1 MKLKSLIFA
10 LIATT
15 VATTANAEIS
25 YQHIR
30 NATAKIEI
38 AGSTFLV
45 DPYLAPKGSY
55 AGFEGTINSQKRNP
69 LIEMAEPVEK
79 VLQGVDAVIVTHTHA
94 DHWDEYA
101 QKVLPKTLPIC
112 VQNAGDAQIIRSQGF
127 KDVRVL
133 GKNTE
138 FNQVKLSKTGGQ
150 HGTDQM
156 YAIPQ
161 LAELSGEAMGVV
173 MQADGEK
180 TLYIVGDTIWNEEVD
195 FALNRYKPEVI
206 VMNTGY
212 AQLQGFSDSII
223 MGKADVAKARQ
234 AAPKADIITVHMDA
248 LNHAAV
254 TSDEMRKFVKENN
267 LTKVA
272 VPKEGEK
279 KKKKTAAL
287 CDSADN

>member
-10 LIATT
+10 LMATT

-30 NATAKIEI
+30 NATAKIEM

-69 LIEMAEPVEK
+69 LIDMKEPVEK
-79 VLQGVDAVIVTHTHA
+79 VLEGVDAVIVTHTHA

-101 QKVLPKTLPIC
+101 QKVLPKTLPIF
-112 VQNAGDAQIIRSQGF
+112 VQNAGDARIIRSQGF
-127 KDVRVL
+127 KDVRVV

-161 LAELSGEAMGVV
+161 LAELAGEAMGVV

-180 TLYIVGDTIWNEEVD
+180 TLYIVGDTIWNEDVD

-248 LNHAAV
+248 VNHAAV
-254 TSDEMRKFVKENN
+254 TSDEMRKFVKENK
-267 LTKVA
+267 LSKVA
-272 VPKEGEK
+272 VPKEGEVLK
-279 KKKKTAAL
+279 Y
-287 CDSADN
+287 

>member
-1 MKLKSLIFA
+1 MKLKSLIFT
-10 LIATT
+10 LMATN
-15 VATTANAEIS
+15 VASSANAEIS

-101 QKVLPKTLPIC
+101 QKVLPKTLPIF

-161 LAELSGEAMGVV
+161 FAELLGEAMGVV

-180 TLYIVGDTIWNEEVD
+180 TLYIVGDTIWNEEVE
-195 FALNRYKPEVI
+195 FALNRYKPEII

-212 AQLQGFSDSII
+212 AQVEGNPDGII

-248 LNHAAV
+248 VNHAAV
-254 TSDEMRKFVKENN
+254 TSDEMRKFVKENQ
-267 LTKVA
+267 LSKVA
-272 VPKEGEK
+272 VPKEGEVLK
-279 KKKKTAAL
+279 Y
-287 CDSADN
+287 

>member
-10 LIATT
+10 LIAAT

-30 NATAKIEI
+30 NATAKIEM

-69 LIEMAEPVEK
+69 LIDMKEPVEK
-79 VLQGVDAVIVTHTHA
+79 VLEGVDAVIVTHTHD

-101 QKVLPKTLPIC
+101 QKVLPKTLPIF

-127 KDVRVL
+127 KDVRVV

-138 FNQVKLSKTGGQ
+138 FNKVKLSKTGGQ

-161 LAELSGEAMGVV
+161 LAELAGEAMGVV

-212 AQLQGFSDSII
+212 AQLQGFSDGII

-234 AAPKADIITVHMDA
+234 VAPKADIITVHMDA
-248 LNHAAV
+248 VNHAAV
-254 TSDEMRKFVKENN
+254 TSDEMRKFVKENK
-267 LTKVA
+267 LSKVA
-272 VPKEGEK
+272 VPKESEVLK
-279 KKKKTAAL
+279 Y
-287 CDSADN
+287 

>member
-30 NATAKIEI
+30 NATAKIEM

-55 AGFEGTINSQKRNP
+55 AGFEGTVNSQKRNP
-69 LIEMAEPVEK
+69 LIDMKEPVEK
-79 VLQGVDAVIVTHTHA
+79 VLEGVDAVIVTHTHA

-101 QKVLPKTLPIC
+101 QKVLPKTLPIF
-112 VQNAGDAQIIRSQGF
+112 VQNAGDARIIRSQGF

-161 LAELSGEAMGVV
+161 LAELAGEAMGVV

-248 LNHAAV
+248 VNHATV
-254 TSDEMRKFVKENN
+254 TSDEMRKFVKENK
-267 LTKVA
+267 LSKVA
-272 VPKEGEK
+272 VPKEGEV
-279 KKKKTAAL
+279 L
-287 CDSADN
+287 EY

>member
-10 LIATT
+10 LMATT
-15 VATTANAEIS
+15 VATSANAEIS

-101 QKVLPKTLPIC
+101 QKVLPKTLPIF

-156 YAIPQ
+156 YATPQ
-161 LAELSGEAMGVV
+161 FAELLGEAMGVV

-180 TLYIVGDTIWNEEVD
+180 TLYIVGDTIWNEEVE
-195 FALNRYKPEVI
+195 FALNRYKPEII

-212 AQLQGFSDSII
+212 AQVEGNPDGII

-234 AAPKADIITVHMDA
+234 VAPQADIITVHMDA
-248 LNHAAV
+248 VNHAAV
-254 TSDEMRKFVKENN
+254 TSDEMRKFVKENK
-267 LTKVA
+267 LSKVA
-272 VPKEGEK
+272 VPKESEVLK
-279 KKKKTAAL
+279 Y
-287 CDSADN
+287 

>member
-1 MKLKSLIFA
+1 MKLKPILFT

-15 VATTANAEIS
+15 FAATANAEIS

-30 NATAKIEI
+30 NATAKIEM
-38 AGSTFLV
+38 AGSTFLI
-45 DPYLAPKGSY
+45 DPYLAPKGTY
-55 AGFEGTINSQKRNP
+55 AGFEGTINSEKRNP
-69 LIEMAEPVEK
+69 LIEMAEPVDQILK
-79 VLQGVDAVIVTHTHA
+79 GVDAVIVTHTHP

-101 QKVLPKTLPIC
+101 QKVLPKTLPIF

-127 KDVRVL
+127 KDVRVV

-161 LAELSGEAMGVV
+161 LAEFAGEAMGVI
-173 MQADGEK
+173 MQAKGEK
-180 TLYIVGDTIWNEEVD
+180 TLYIVGDTIWNYVVD
-195 FALNRYKPEVI
+195 HTLNHYNPEII

-212 AQLQGFSDSII
+212 AQLQGFSGSLI

-234 AAPKADIITVHMDA
+234 VAPKSDIITVHMDA
-248 LNHAAV
+248 VNHASV
-254 TSDEMRKFVKENN
+254 TSDEMRKFVKENKLN
-267 LTKVA
+267 KVA
-272 VPKEGEK
+272 VPKESEVLK
-279 KKKKTAAL
+279 Y
-287 CDSADN
+287 

>member
-30 NATAKIEI
+30 NATAKIEM

-69 LIEMAEPVEK
+69 LIDMKEPVEK
-79 VLQGVDAVIVTHTHA
+79 VLEGVDAVIVTHTHA

-101 QKVLPKTLPIC
+101 QKVLPKTLPIF
-112 VQNAGDAQIIRSQGF
+112 VQNAGDARIIRSQGF

-138 FNQVKLSKTGGQ
+138 FNKVKLSKTGGQ

-161 LAELSGEAMGVV
+161 LAELAGEAMGVV

-248 LNHAAV
+248 VNHAAV
-254 TSDEMRKFVKENN
+254 TSDEMRKFVKENK
-267 LTKVA
+267 LSKVA
-272 VPKEGEK
+272 VPREGEVLK
-279 KKKKTAAL
+279 Y
-287 CDSADN
+287 

>member
-30 NATAKIEI
+30 NATAKIEM

-69 LIEMAEPVEK
+69 LIDMKEPVEK
-79 VLQGVDAVIVTHTHA
+79 VLEGVDAVIVTHTHD

-101 QKVLPKTLPIC
+101 QKVLPKTLPIF
-112 VQNAGDAQIIRSQGF
+112 VQNAGDARIIRSQGF

-133 GKNTE
+133 GKKTE

-161 LAELSGEAMGVV
+161 LAELAGEAMGVV

-180 TLYIVGDTIWNEEVD
+180 TLYIVGDTIWNEDVD

-248 LNHAAV
+248 VNHAAV
-254 TSDEMRKFVKENN
+254 TSDEMRKFVKENQ
-267 LTKVA
+267 LSKVA
-272 VPKEGEK
+272 VPKEGQVLK
-279 KKKKTAAL
+279 Y
-287 CDSADN
+287 

>member
-30 NATAKIEI
+30 NATAKIEM

-55 AGFEGTINSQKRNP
+55 AGFEGTVNSQKRNP
-69 LIEMAEPVEK
+69 LIDMKEPVEK
-79 VLQGVDAVIVTHTHA
+79 VLEGVDAVIVTHTHD

-101 QKVLPKTLPIC
+101 QKVLPKTLPIF
-112 VQNAGDAQIIRSQGF
+112 VQNAGDARIIRSQGF
-127 KDVRVL
+127 KDVRVV

-212 AQLQGFSDSII
+212 AQLQGFSDGII

-234 AAPKADIITVHMDA
+234 VAPKADIITVHMDA
-248 LNHAAV
+248 VNHAAV
-254 TSDEMRKFVKENN
+254 TSDEMRKFVKKNK
-267 LTKVA
+267 LSKVA
-272 VPKEGEK
+272 VPKESEVLK
-279 KKKKTAAL
+279 Y
-287 CDSADN
+287 

>member
-10 LIATT
+10 LMATT

-30 NATAKIEI
+30 NATAKIEM

-69 LIEMAEPVEK
+69 LIDMKEPVEK
-79 VLQGVDAVIVTHTHA
+79 VLEGVDAVIVTHTHD

-101 QKVLPKTLPIC
+101 QKVLPKTLPIF

-127 KDVRVL
+127 KDVRVV

-161 LAELSGEAMGVV
+161 LAELAGEAMGVV
-173 MQADGEK
+173 MQASGEK

-248 LNHAAV
+248 VNHAAV
-254 TSDEMRKFVKENN
+254 TSDEMRKFVKENQ
-267 LTKVA
+267 LSKVA
-272 VPKEGEK
+272 VPKEGEVLK
-279 KKKKTAAL
+279 Y
-287 CDSADN
+287 

>member
-10 LIATT
+10 LMATT

-30 NATAKIEI
+30 NATAKIEV

-45 DPYLAPKGSY
+45 DPYLAPKGNY

-69 LIEMAEPVEK
+69 LIDMKEPVEK
-79 VLQGVDAVIVTHTHA
+79 VLEGVDAVIVTHTHA

-101 QKVLPKTLPIC
+101 QKVLPKTLPIF

-161 LAELSGEAMGVV
+161 FAELLGEAMGVV
-173 MQADGEK
+173 MHADGEK
-180 TLYIVGDTIWNEEVD
+180 TLYIVGDTIWNEEVE
-195 FALNRYKPEVI
+195 FALNRYKPEII

-212 AQLQGFSDSII
+212 AQVEGNPDGII

-234 AAPKADIITVHMDA
+234 VAPKADIITVHMDA
-248 LNHAAV
+248 VNHAAV
-254 TSDEMRKFVKENN
+254 TSDDMRKFVKEHK
-267 LTKVA
+267 LSKVA
-272 VPKEGEK
+272 VPKEGEVLK
-279 KKKKTAAL
+279 Y
-287 CDSADN
+287 

>member
-30 NATAKIEI
+30 NATAKIEM

-69 LIEMAEPVEK
+69 LIDMKEPVEK
-79 VLQGVDAVIVTHTHA
+79 VLEGVDAVIVTHTHA

-101 QKVLPKTLPIC
+101 QKVLPKTLPIF
-112 VQNAGDAQIIRSQGF
+112 VQNAGDARIIRSQGF
-127 KDVRVL
+127 KDVRVV

-161 LAELSGEAMGVV
+161 LAELAGEAMGVV

-248 LNHAAV
+248 VNHAAV
-254 TSDEMRKFVKENN
+254 TSDEMRKFVKENK
-267 LTKVA
+267 LSKVA
-272 VPKEGEK
+272 VPREGEVLK
-279 KKKKTAAL
+279 Y
-287 CDSADN
+287 

>member
-10 LIATT
+10 LMATT

-30 NATAKIEI
+30 NATAKIEM

-69 LIEMAEPVEK
+69 LIDMKEPVEK
-79 VLQGVDAVIVTHTHA
+79 VLEGVDAVIVTHTHA

-101 QKVLPKTLPIC
+101 QKVLPKTLPIF
-112 VQNAGDAQIIRSQGF
+112 VQNAGDARIIRSQGF
-127 KDVRVL
+127 KDVRVV

-161 LAELSGEAMGVV
+161 LAELAGEAMGVV

-180 TLYIVGDTIWNEEVD
+180 TLYIVGDTIWNEDVD

-248 LNHAAV
+248 VNHATV
-254 TSDEMRKFVKENN
+254 TSDEMRKFVKENK
-267 LTKVA
+267 LSKVA
-272 VPKEGEK
+272 VPKEGEV
-279 KKKKTAAL
+279 L
-287 CDSADN
+287 EY

>member
-10 LIATT
+10 LMATT

-101 QKVLPKTLPIC
+101 QKVLPKTLPIF

-156 YAIPQ
+156 YALPQ
-161 LAELSGEAMGVV
+161 FAELLGEAMGVV

-212 AQLQGFSDSII
+212 AQVEGNPNGII

-248 LNHAAV
+248 VNHASV

-272 VPKEGEK
+272 VPKEGEVLK
-279 KKKKTAAL
+279 Y
-287 CDSADN
+287 

>member
-15 VATTANAEIS
+15 VATTAHAEIS

-30 NATAKIEI
+30 NATAKIEM

-69 LIEMAEPVEK
+69 LIDMKEPVEK
-79 VLQGVDAVIVTHTHA
+79 VLEGVDAVIVTHTHD

-101 QKVLPKTLPIC
+101 QKMLPKTLPIF
-112 VQNAGDAQIIRSQGF
+112 VQNAGDARIIRSQGF
-127 KDVRVL
+127 KDVRVV

-138 FNQVKLSKTGGQ
+138 FNKVKLSKTGGQ

-161 LAELSGEAMGVV
+161 LAELAGEAMGVV
-173 MQADGEK
+173 MQANGEK

-248 LNHAAV
+248 VNHATV
-254 TSDEMRKFVKENN
+254 TSDEMRKFVKENK
-267 LTKVA
+267 LSKVA
-272 VPKEGEK
+272 VPKVGEV
-279 KKKKTAAL
+279 L
-287 CDSADN
+287 EY

>member
-10 LIATT
+10 LMATT
-15 VATTANAEIS
+15 VATSANAEIS

-69 LIEMAEPVEK
+69 LIDMKEPVEK
-79 VLQGVDAVIVTHTHA
+79 VLEGVDAVIVTHTHD

-101 QKVLPKTLPIC
+101 QKVLPKTLPIF
-112 VQNAGDAQIIRSQGF
+112 VQNAGDARIIRSQGF
-127 KDVRVL
+127 KDVRVV

-161 LAELSGEAMGVV
+161 LAELAGEAMGVV

-234 AAPKADIITVHMDA
+234 VAPQADIITVHMDA
-248 LNHAAV
+248 VNHAAV
-254 TSDEMRKFVKENN
+254 TSDEMRKFVKENK
-267 LTKVA
+267 LSKVF
-272 VPKEGEK
+272 VPKESEVLK
-279 KKKKTAAL
+279 Y
-287 CDSADN
+287 

>member
-10 LIATT
+10 LMATT
-15 VATTANAEIS
+15 VATTADAEIS

-30 NATAKIEI
+30 NATAKIEM

-101 QKVLPKTLPIC
+101 QKVLPKTLPIF

-138 FNQVKLSKTGGQ
+138 FNKVKLSKTGGQ

-156 YAIPQ
+156 YSIPQ
-161 LAELSGEAMGVV
+161 LAELAGDAMGVV
-173 MQADGEK
+173 MQADNEK
-180 TLYIVGDTIWNEEVD
+180 TLYLVGDTIWNEEVD

-234 AAPKADIITVHMDA
+234 VAPQADIITVHMDA
-248 LNHAAV
+248 VNHAAV
-254 TSDEMRKFVKENN
+254 TSDEMRKFVKENK
-267 LTKVA
+267 LSKVA
-272 VPKEGEK
+272 VPKESEVLK
-279 KKKKTAAL
+279 Y
-287 CDSADN
+287 

>member
-10 LIATT
+10 LMATT
-15 VATTANAEIS
+15 VATAANAEIS

-30 NATAKIEI
+30 NATAKIEM

-69 LIEMAEPVEK
+69 LIDMKEPVEK
-79 VLQGVDAVIVTHTHA
+79 VLEGVDAVIVTHTHA

-101 QKVLPKTLPIC
+101 QKVLPKTLPIF

-156 YAIPQ
+156 YATPQ
-161 LAELSGEAMGVV
+161 FAELLGEAMGVV

-180 TLYIVGDTIWNEEVD
+180 TLYIVGDTIWNEEVE
-195 FALNRYKPEVI
+195 FALNRYKPEII

-212 AQLQGFSDSII
+212 AQVEGNPDGII

-234 AAPKADIITVHMDA
+234 VAPQADIITVHMDA
-248 LNHAAV
+248 VNHAAV
-254 TSDEMRKFVKENN
+254 TSDEMRKFVKENK
-267 LTKVA
+267 LSKVA
-272 VPKEGEK
+272 VPKESEVLK
-279 KKKKTAAL
+279 Y
-287 CDSADN
+287 

>member
-10 LIATT
+10 LMATT

-30 NATAKIEI
+30 NATAKIEM

-69 LIEMAEPVEK
+69 LIDMKEPVEK
-79 VLQGVDAVIVTHTHA
+79 VLEGVDAVIVTHTHD

-101 QKVLPKTLPIC
+101 QKVLPKTLPIF
-112 VQNAGDAQIIRSQGF
+112 VQNAGDARIIRSQGF

-161 LAELSGEAMGVV
+161 LAELAGEAMGVV

-180 TLYIVGDTIWNEEVD
+180 N
-195 FALNRYKPEVI
+195 
-206 VMNTGY
+206 
-212 AQLQGFSDSII
+212 
-223 MGKADVAKARQ
+223 
-234 AAPKADIITVHMDA
+234 
-248 LNHAAV
+248 AV
-254 TSDEMRKFVKENN
+254 YRR
-267 LTKVA
+267 
-272 VPKEGEK
+272 
-279 KKKKTAAL
+279 
-287 CDSADN
+287 

>member
-10 LIATT
+10 LMATT
-15 VATTANAEIS
+15 VATSANAEIS

-101 QKVLPKTLPIC
+101 QKVLPKTLPIF

-138 FNQVKLSKTGGQ
+138 FNKVKLSKTGGQ

-156 YAIPQ
+156 YSIPQ
-161 LAELSGEAMGVV
+161 LAELAGDAMGVV
-173 MQADGEK
+173 MQADNEK
-180 TLYIVGDTIWNEEVD
+180 TLYLVGDTIWNEEVD

-212 AQLQGFSDSII
+212 AQLQGFSDGII

-234 AAPKADIITVHMDA
+234 VALKADIITVHMDA
-248 LNHAAV
+248 VNHAAV
-254 TSDEMRKFVKENN
+254 TSDEMRKFVKENK
-267 LTKVA
+267 LSKVA
-272 VPKEGEK
+272 VPKESEVLK
-279 KKKKTAAL
+279 Y
-287 CDSADN
+287 

>member
-15 VATTANAEIS
+15 VATTAHAEIS

-30 NATAKIEI
+30 NATAKIEM

-69 LIEMAEPVEK
+69 LIDMKEPVEK
-79 VLQGVDAVIVTHTHA
+79 VLEGVDAVIVTHTHD

-101 QKVLPKTLPIC
+101 QKVLPKTLPIF
-112 VQNAGDAQIIRSQGF
+112 VQNAGDARIIRSQGF
-127 KDVRVL
+127 KDVRVV

-138 FNQVKLSKTGGQ
+138 FNKVKLSKTGGQ

-161 LAELSGEAMGVV
+161 LAELAGEAMGVV
-173 MQADGEK
+173 MQANGEK

-248 LNHAAV
+248 VNHATV
-254 TSDEMRKFVKENN
+254 TSDEMRKFVKENK
-267 LTKVA
+267 LSKVA
-272 VPKEGEK
+272 VPKEGEV
-279 KKKKTAAL
+279 L
-287 CDSADN
+287 EY

>member
-1 MKLKSLIFA
+1 MNLKSVLFTVIT
-10 LIATT
+10 ATL
-15 VATTANAEIS
+15 ATAANADIS

-30 NATAKIEI
+30 NATAKIEM

-69 LIEMAEPVEK
+69 LIDMSEPAEQVIK
-79 VLQGVDAVIVTHTHA
+79 GVDAVIVTHTHA

-101 QKVLPKTLPIC
+101 QKMLPKTLPIF

-127 KDVRVL
+127 KDVRVV

-138 FNQVKLSKTGGQ
+138 FNQIKLSKTGGQ

-156 YAIPQ
+156 YAMPQ
-161 LAELSGEAMGVV
+161 AAELLGDAMGVI
-173 MQADGEK
+173 MQAKGEK
-180 TLYIVGDTIWNEEVD
+180 TLYIVGDTIWNYEVD
-195 FALNRYKPEVI
+195 HALNHYKPEII

-212 AQLQGFSDSII
+212 AQLENDPNNSII
-223 MGKADVAKARQ
+223 MGKSDVAKARQ
-234 AAPKADIITVHMDA
+234 VAPKADIITVHMDA
-248 LNHAAV
+248 VNHASV

-267 LTKVA
+267 LNRVA
-272 VPKEGEK
+272 VPKEGEV
-279 KKKKTAAL
+279 L
-287 CDSADN
+287 RY

>member
-10 LIATT
+10 LMATT
-15 VATTANAEIS
+15 VATSANAEIS

-101 QKVLPKTLPIC
+101 QKVLPKTLPIF

-138 FNQVKLSKTGGQ
+138 FNKVKLSKTGGQ

-156 YAIPQ
+156 YSIPQ
-161 LAELSGEAMGVV
+161 LAELAGDAMGVV
-173 MQADGEK
+173 MQADNEK
-180 TLYIVGDTIWNEEVD
+180 TLYLVGDTIWNEEVD

-234 AAPKADIITVHMDA
+234 VAPKADIITVHMDA
-248 LNHAAV
+248 VNHAAV
-254 TSDEMRKFVKENN
+254 TSDEMRKFVKENK
-267 LTKVA
+267 LSKVA
-272 VPKEGEK
+272 VPKESEVLK
-279 KKKKTAAL
+279 Y
-287 CDSADN
+287 

>member
-10 LIATT
+10 LMATT
-15 VATTANAEIS
+15 VATTANAEIN

-30 NATAKIEI
+30 NATAKIEM

-45 DPYLAPKGSY
+45 DPYLAPKGNY

-69 LIEMAEPVEK
+69 LIDMKEPVEK
-79 VLQGVDAVIVTHTHA
+79 VLEGVDAVIVTHTHA

-101 QKVLPKTLPIC
+101 QKVLPKTLPIF

-138 FNQVKLSKTGGQ
+138 FNKVKLSKTGGQ

-161 LAELSGEAMGVV
+161 FAELLGEAMGVV

-180 TLYIVGDTIWNEEVD
+180 TLYIVGDTVWNEEVE
-195 FALNRYKPEVI
+195 FALNRYKPEII

-212 AQLQGFSDSII
+212 AQVEGNPDGII

-234 AAPKADIITVHMDA
+234 VAPKADIITVHMDA
-248 LNHAAV
+248 VNHAAV
-254 TSDEMRKFVKENN
+254 TSDDMRKFVKEHK
-267 LTKVA
+267 LSKVA
-272 VPKEGEK
+272 VPKEGEVLK
-279 KKKKTAAL
+279 Y
-287 CDSADN
+287 

>member
-10 LIATT
+10 LMATT

-30 NATAKIEI
+30 NATAKIEM

-69 LIEMAEPVEK
+69 LIDMKEPVEK
-79 VLQGVDAVIVTHTHA
+79 VLEGVDAVIVTHTHA

-101 QKVLPKTLPIC
+101 QKVLPKTLPIF
-112 VQNAGDAQIIRSQGF
+112 VQNAGDARIIRSQGF

-161 LAELSGEAMGVV
+161 LAELAGEAMGVV

-212 AQLQGFSDSII
+212 AQLQGFSDGII

-234 AAPKADIITVHMDA
+234 VAPQADIITVHMDA
-248 LNHAAV
+248 VNHAAV
-254 TSDEMRKFVKENN
+254 TSDEMRKFVKENK
-267 LTKVA
+267 LTKIA
-272 VPKEGEK
+272 VPKESEVLK
-279 KKKKTAAL
+279 Y
-287 CDSADN
+287 

>member
-30 NATAKIEI
+30 NATAKIEM

-69 LIEMAEPVEK
+69 LIDMKEPVEK
-79 VLQGVDAVIVTHTHA
+79 VLEGVDAVIVTHTHA

-101 QKVLPKTLPIC
+101 QKVLPKTLPIF

-127 KDVRVL
+127 KDVRVV

-161 LAELSGEAMGVV
+161 LAELAGEAMGVV

-248 LNHAAV
+248 VNHAAV
-254 TSDEMRKFVKENN
+254 TSDEMRKFVKENKLN
-267 LTKVA
+267 KVA
-272 VPKEGEK
+272 VPREGEVLK
-279 KKKKTAAL
+279 Y
-287 CDSADN
+287 

>member
-10 LIATT
+10 LMATT
-15 VATTANAEIS
+15 VATSANAEIS

-101 QKVLPKTLPIC
+101 QKVLPKTLPIF

-138 FNQVKLSKTGGQ
+138 FNKVKLSKTGGQ

-156 YAIPQ
+156 YSIPQ
-161 LAELSGEAMGVV
+161 LAELAGDAMGVV
-173 MQADGEK
+173 MQADNEK
-180 TLYIVGDTIWNEEVD
+180 TLYLVGDTIWNEEVD
-195 FALNRYKPEVI
+195 FALNRYKPEII

-212 AQLQGFSDSII
+212 AQLQGFSDGII

-234 AAPKADIITVHMDA
+234 VAPKADIITVHMDA
-248 LNHAAV
+248 VNHAAV
-254 TSDEMRKFVKENN
+254 TSDEMRKFVKENK
-267 LTKVA
+267 LSKVA
-272 VPKEGEK
+272 VPKESEVLK
-279 KKKKTAAL
+279 Y
-287 CDSADN
+287 

>member
-10 LIATT
+10 LIAAT

-30 NATAKIEI
+30 NATAKIEM

-69 LIEMAEPVEK
+69 LIDMKEPVEK
-79 VLQGVDAVIVTHTHA
+79 VLEGVDAVIVTHTHA

-101 QKVLPKTLPIC
+101 QKVLPKTLPIF

-127 KDVRVL
+127 KDVRVV

-138 FNQVKLSKTGGQ
+138 FNKVKLSKTGGQ

-161 LAELSGEAMGVV
+161 LAELAGDAMGVV
-173 MQADGEK
+173 MQADNEK

-234 AAPKADIITVHMDA
+234 VAPQADIITVHMDA
-248 LNHAAV
+248 VNHAAV
-254 TSDEMRKFVKENN
+254 TSDEMRKFVKENK
-267 LTKVA
+267 LSKVA
-272 VPKEGEK
+272 VPKESEVLK
-279 KKKKTAAL
+279 Y
-287 CDSADN
+287 

>member
-10 LIATT
+10 LMATT

-30 NATAKIEI
+30 NATAKIEM

-69 LIEMAEPVEK
+69 LIDMKEPVEK
-79 VLQGVDAVIVTHTHA
+79 VLEGVDAVIVTHTHD

-101 QKVLPKTLPIC
+101 QKVLPKTLPIF

-127 KDVRVL
+127 KDVRVV

-161 LAELSGEAMGVV
+161 LAELAGEAMGVV
-173 MQADGEK
+173 MQASGEK

-248 LNHAAV
+248 VNHAVV
-254 TSDEMRKFVKENN
+254 TSDEMRKFVKENQ
-267 LTKVA
+267 LSKVA
-272 VPKEGEK
+272 VPKEGEVLK
-279 KKKKTAAL
+279 Y
-287 CDSADN
+287 